1 MNQIARV
8 VQNIVLL
15 YLNKK
20 ACEYFITYYY
30 FYRKKIIPC
39 CSKTIVIIYQW
50 NKSKYH
56 ADYK

>member
-8 VQNIVLL
+8 VQKIVLL
-15 YLNKK
+15 YWNKIYD
-20 ACEYFITYYY
+20 CEYVFLLSI
-30 FYRKKIIPC
+30 IICIPC

>member
-20 ACEYFITYYY
+20 ACEYIFLLSIN
-30 FYRKKIIPC
+30 RKKIIPC
-39 CSKTIVIIYQW
+39 CSKTTVIIYQW